1 MTYLHTH
8 SVIYPSF
15 KLHFLLYPPISF
27 PTWPFLALFRFPLHI
42 LWRAIAIALDCQS
55 GLQANKK
62 LTVDPTT
69 ESKWLWSAQPQ
80 IEQLC
85 YTTSP
90 RPKDHHGEGGITIVI
105 GLKRLEQ
112 KYAMS
117 AAFITHEQLWLPE
130 QDVHK
135 TNPVSI
141 LHGVGRE
148 SRVSTT
154 NWGTMNSWRLLWGG
168 ESIFLK
174 SMIPGKSTIFQSM
187 ALYLEVYRNHK
198 LNLMSYLRN
207 DTKLREEWIWGD

>member
-1 MTYLHTH
+1 MCVCVCMCMDICMYIYMKHKIVDFHMTYLHTH

-42 LWRAIAIALDCQS
+42 LWRAIAIALHCQS
-55 GLQANKK
+55 GLHANKK

-90 RPKDHHGEGGITIVI
+90 RPKDHHGEGGITIVR

-112 KYAMS
+112 KHAMS
-117 AAFITHEQLWLPE
+117 AAFINSGAVVIAWTRCA
-130 QDVHK
+130 QDQSSQHSTWSGKRV
-135 TNPVSI
+135 TS
-141 LHGVGRE
+141 LH
-148 SRVSTT
+148 
-154 NWGTMNSWRLLWGG
+154 
-168 ESIFLK
+168 
-174 SMIPGKSTIFQSM
+174 
-187 ALYLEVYRNHK
+187 H
-198 LNLMSYLRN
+198 
-207 DTKLREEWIWGD
+207 